1 MRRILSRELL
11 CWLSLVCCLIA
22 APVVA
27 DAAPMKYSYWG
38 LSYTSVQAPY
48 SLADC
53 LRIQL
58 VVPTGALPDKGDQ
71 YNAVPYIDSWTVD
84 DGVYSSTSDS
94 SDAAIAWARVTVKAG
109 NMTFWDI
116 MFETVYHESGQFRTR
131 TQSVWT
137 PTTEH
142 DVAMSFGDDADDE
155 PVAFG
160 LSRDWGTWRATTEQP
175 VPEPTTML
183 LLGSGLVGLAGFRRR
198 KFKK

>member
-27 DAAPMKYSYWG
+27 DATTVEYSYWG
-38 LSYTSVQAPY
+38 LSYTQVVAPY

-84 DGVYSSTSDS
+84 DGVYSGTSDS

-109 NMTFWDI
+109 IIKDWDI
-116 MFETVYHESGQFRTR
+116 MFETVYHESGEFRTR

-142 DVAMSFGDDADDE
+142 DFATSFSDDE

-160 LSRDWGTWRATTEQP
+160 LSRDWGTWRVTPEQP

-183 LLGSGLVGLAGFRRR
+183 LLGSGLVGLAGFGRK